1 MNFLITG
8 SAFASLARAGVGVA
22 FEIQCDREGIDFFI
36 PNARNPLISPDSKK

>member
-8 SAFASLARAGVGVA
+8 SAFASWLGRESGVA

-36 PNARNPLISPDSKK
+36 